1 MVFEAIRKELRKFE
15 HTNSDKKDIKILKQ
29 LLEKDFVSD
38 IVFPGFWEIPT
49 SICEAK
55 KIFDE
60 CNFKIIKAIWHNPK
74 LEAFIEILRENK
86 IQSWIVGGFN
96 RDTIAGLNP
105 KDVDFV
111 VEDIEKTK
119 EVLKQNNIPFKEV
132 GAHFGVI
139 LAKFE
144 GESFE
149 IANLRADKDN
159 NGFKPG
165 TLETDFERRDF
176 DVNAIFFNLNKM
188 ELEDKLDKTGIE
200 NAMKRKFKFQGNPKE
215 RIKEDPL
222 RVLRVFKLMKK
233 GFEPE
238 KKTLAEARR
247 QFEFMTKNVN
257 SNRLL
262 SEIEKLIL
270 NQ

>member
-1 MVFEAIRKELRKFE
+1 MVFEVIRKELRKLE
-15 HTNSDKKDIKILKQ
+15 HNNGNKEDIEILKQ

-38 IVFPGFWEIPT
+38 IVFPGFWSVPT
-49 SICEAK
+49 SIRVAK
-55 KIFDE
+55 NNFDE
-60 CNFKIIKAIWHNPK
+60 CGIRIIKAIWQNPI
-74 LEAFIEILRENK
+74 LEEFIGILKENK
-86 IQSWIVGGFN
+86 IKNWIVGGFN
-96 RDTIAGLNP
+96 RDIIAGLNP

-119 EVLKQNNIPFKEV
+119 EVLKQNGIPFKEV

-139 LAKFE
+139 LAKFD
-144 GESFE
+144 GENFE

-176 DVNAIFFNLNKM
+176 DVNAIYFNLNRM
-188 ELEDKLDKTGIE
+188 ELEDKLDVTGIE
-200 NAMKRKFKFQGNPKE
+200 NAMNKKFKFQGNPKQ

-247 QFEFMTKNVN
+247 QFEFMIKNVN

-270 NQ
+270 N

>member
-1 MVFEAIRKELRKFE
+1 MVFEAIRKELQKRK
-15 HTNSDKKDIKILKQ
+15 HTGGETKNLEKALEKRFVSELTSDEVSERILK
-29 LLEKDFVSD
+29 DFETLNNK
-38 IVFPGFWEIPT
+38 I
-49 SICEAK
+49 K
-55 KIFDE
+55 KKLFQ
-60 CNFKIIKAIWHNPK
+60 NHNA
-74 LEAFIEILRENK
+74 LVLIELFRKNN
-86 IQSWIVGGFN
+86 IQSWVVGGFV
-96 RDTIAGLNP
+96 RDTLAGLNP

-111 VEDIEKTK
+111 VENLEKVKEILKENDIK
-119 EVLKQNNIPFKEV
+119 FKEV

-139 LAKFE
+139 LAEFN
-144 GESFE
+144 GENFE

-159 NGFKPG
+159 NGFKKG

-176 DVNAIFFNLNKM
+176 DVNAIFFNLNRM

-215 RIKEDPL
+215 RIAEDPL

-238 KKTLAEARR
+238 KRTVAEARK
-247 QFEFMTKNVN
+247 QFEFMIKNVN

-270 NQ
+270 N